1 MNKTRTEY
9 IIEAPLDNDQK
20 RKKYLGI
27 NLTRN
32 VQNLCEENYKKKE
45 KEKDQQVVRHTV
57 FLDCKIQYLKMP
69 IISQ

>member
-32 VQNLCEENYKKKE
+32 VQNLCEENYKKK
-45 KEKDQQVVRHTV
+45 KKKKTN
-57 FLDCKIQYLKMP
+57 KW
-69 IISQ
+69 